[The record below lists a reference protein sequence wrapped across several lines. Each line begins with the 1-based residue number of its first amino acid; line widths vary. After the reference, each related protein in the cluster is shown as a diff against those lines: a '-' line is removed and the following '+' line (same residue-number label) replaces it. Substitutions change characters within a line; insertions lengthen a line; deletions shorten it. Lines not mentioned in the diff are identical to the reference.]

1 VYLGDEY
8 LHPVVK
14 QTEFFKNFKNSYSK
28 KVLRPKIIIKGLNL
42 LDSFLDED
50 GMTIPG
56 KTTLVITNK
65 DDNKDNLKF
74 LLALINSNVVF
85 YYIKEKYSAS
95 SYNQGTTFTT
105 DMLNGIPYPKVDAN
119 IRKKMIATVDR
130 ILAVKGGNPQADT
143 SKEESAIDEMV
154 Y

>member
-1 VYLGDEY
+1 CATSDAYKLKPFISNNKGSSLNIAFYFKMANTGTIGKYFSKWGVQPMVYLGDEY

-65 DDNKDNLKF
+65 DDNKDNLK
-74 LLALINSNVVF
+74 
-85 YYIKEKYSAS
+85 
-95 SYNQGTTFTT
+95 
-105 DMLNGIPYPKVDAN
+105 
-119 IRKKMIATVDR
+119 
-130 ILAVKGGNPQADT
+130 
-143 SKEESAIDEMV
+143 
-154 Y
+154 